1 MMTSKNKPSRTI
13 LCPTDFSTSSEQALC
28 HAARHCG
35 GDTEM
40 IVLHIGTPGSG
51 DRGTLLKKHLH
62 HFSEHS
68 DLLSNYG
75 CNVRFAVEYG
85 TPSATII
92 DYADRVKADMIVMG
106 SHGES
111 SIGRL
116 LVGSTAEAVMR
127 HAPCPVLVL
136 RSPKEQVETES
147 CQKEK
152 EETVTSNTNA

>member
-1 MMTSKNKPSRTI
+1 MTKTFEKSEKTI
-13 LCPTDFSTSSEQALC
+13 LCPTDFSPSSEEALR
-28 HAARHCG
+28 HAATHCG
-35 GDTEM
+35 GDTELL
-40 IVLHIGTPGSG
+40 VLHVGSPESG
-51 DRGTLLKKHLH
+51 DRGSLLKEHLH

-75 CNVRFAVEYG
+75 CKVRFAVEYG
-85 TPSATII
+85 TPSAAII

-136 RSPKEQVETES
+136 RSPKE
-147 CQKEK
+147 
-152 EETVTSNTNA
+152 